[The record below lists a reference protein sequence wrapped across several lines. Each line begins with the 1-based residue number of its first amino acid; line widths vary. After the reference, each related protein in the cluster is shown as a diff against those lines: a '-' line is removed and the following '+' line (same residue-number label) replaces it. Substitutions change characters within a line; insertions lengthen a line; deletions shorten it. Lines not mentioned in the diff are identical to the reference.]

1 MSRRPDLPAAPAM
14 PPVQSYARLA
24 GVLYLIIIV
33 IGLLSEA
40 LIRGRL
46 IVDGDPD
53 ATAQHILGAQFLWR
67 LGIAGEDVLLICAVG
82 LTALWYVLL
91 RPVDRRLTQLAIAF
105 AFMSLAVESVGALH
119 LHAVLT
125 PLHGGAYL
133 ASADPALLHVL
144 AYQSVVAHAHAFGLA
159 LIFFGV
165 ECLLIG
171 HLIRRSGFFPAAV
184 GVLMQVAG
192 LCYLVNSFSMI
203 LSPALQGM
211 LFPFILL
218 PSLVG
223 ETTFCLWLLIKG
235 VDVAAWTRRANV
247 MHGEVAP

>member
-1 MSRRPDLPAAPAM
+1 MPGAEPGDSRGAHRFGSSDRAD
-14 PPVQSYARLA
+14 SA
-24 GVLYLIIIV
+24 GFPW
-33 IGLLSEA
+33 E
-40 LIRGRL
+40 GRRFEHDADTSD
-46 IVDGDPD
+46 DG
-53 ATAQHILGAQFLWR
+53 
-67 LGIAGEDVLLICAVG
+67 
-82 LTALWYVLL
+82 
-91 RPVDRRLTQLAIAF
+91 
-105 AFMSLAVESVGALH
+105 
-119 LHAVLT
+119 
-125 PLHGGAYL
+125 
-133 ASADPALLHVL
+133 SADPALLHVL

-171 HLIRRSGFFPAAV
+171 HLIRRSGFFPAAI
-184 GVLMQVAG
+184 GVLMQLAG

-235 VDVAAWTRRANV
+235 VDVAAWTRRANP
-247 MHGEVAP
+247 MHSEVAP